1 MEEKEDIQKIKI
13 NDFLLDLTKFFLCLL
28 INILKFNP
36 TNLLLM

>member
-1 MEEKEDIQKIKI
+1 MEEKEDIQKMKI
-13 NDFLLDLTKFFLCLL
+13 NDFLLDLTKFFLYLL